1 MARKKYNLVGIDGNA
16 FFVMGYVRRAMIR
29 EGFTR
34 DEINNYLKDA
44 QSSDYSHLIAVSAE
58 MIEKCNN
65 KK

>member
-16 FFVMGYVRRAMIR
+16 FYVMGYVRKAMIR
-29 EGFTR
+29 ERFTKE
-34 DEINNYLKDA
+34 EIDDYLKDA